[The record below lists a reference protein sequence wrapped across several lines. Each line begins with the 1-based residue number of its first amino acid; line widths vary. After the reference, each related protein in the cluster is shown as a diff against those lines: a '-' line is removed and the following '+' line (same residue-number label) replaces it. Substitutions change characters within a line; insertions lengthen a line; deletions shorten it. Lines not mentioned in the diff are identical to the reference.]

1 MKITESQK
9 HVIDDL
15 VCERLCS
22 NPMNRVIVQN
32 FCNKRN
38 DGIAT
43 TLREKAWNEDT
54 EGAIAYYV
62 VKSAAGEVLFFFSL
76 KCGGLHYPLDNGYG
90 NLFEKIS
97 KILKKLSEDGADLAD
112 KDAAKLM
119 IEKIRSGFGLSKD
132 DVLQLLKK
140 EKMEREIELE
150 NGNINRVGFTHSG
163 IELVHFCEND
173 GAKDFWKAF
182 GMPHSLGVVVFWAKV
197 VPIVLSVM
205 DFIGCK
211 YLFLFAADSSSDGR
225 LINYYMN
232 RLHFEIPN
240 DIGTSKPLYDL
251 CCKFMCQET
260 KNLKRDAEQ
269 FFEEFNLEMV

>member
-1 MKITESQK
+1 MKITENQK
-9 HVIDDL
+9 HIIDSL
-15 VCERLCS
+15 VCERLCC
-22 NPMNRVIVQN
+22 NPANRAVVKN
-32 FCNKRN
+32 FCNQRN
-38 DGIAT
+38 DGIAR
-43 TLREKAWNEDT
+43 TLREKAWDEDR

-62 VKSAAGEVLFFFSL
+62 VKSTTGEVLFFFSL
-76 KCGGLHYPLDNGYG
+76 KCGGLHYPLDNGYCD
-90 NLFEKIS
+90 LFEKIS
-97 KILKKLSEDGADLAD
+97 KILKKLSEDGTDVAE
-112 KDAAKLM
+112 KDSAKLM

-163 IELVHFCEND
+163 VELVHFCEND
-173 GAKDFWKAF
+173 CAKEFWKGLNF
-182 GMPHSLGVVVFWAKV
+182 PHSLGVVVFWAKV

-205 DFIGCK
+205 ESVGCK
-211 YLFLFAADSSSDGR
+211 YLFLFAADTSSNGR
-225 LINYYMN
+225 LINYYRN

-260 KNLKRDAEQ
+260 KGLKKDAEQ
-269 FFEEFNLEMV
+269 FFNEFNLDMV

>member
-1 MKITESQK
+1 MKITDAQK
-9 HVIDDL
+9 RVIDGL
-15 VCERLCS
+15 VCERLRS
-22 NPMNRVIVQN
+22 NPANRVVVQS

-43 TLREKAWNEDT
+43 TLREKAWDEDR

-76 KCGGLHYPLDNGYG
+76 KCGGLHYPLDNGYSD
-90 NLFEKIS
+90 LFEKIS

-119 IEKIRSGFGLSKD
+119 IEKIRSGFGLSKE

-150 NGNINRVGFTHSG
+150 NGNVNRVGFTHSG
-163 IELVHFCEND
+163 IELVHFCAND
-173 GAKDFWKAF
+173 GAKDFWNAL
-182 GMPHSLGVVVFWAKV
+182 GVPHSLGVVVFWAKV